1 MKLEWNW
8 TDLVAVLVAGIVCAL
23 LISGCGA
30 ESGEPEPVTEPR
42 ELQRSEQMEYV
53 NFDGHEYVRY
63 VYLRGSNC
71 SIGGI
76 THSPKCP
83 CMVNEYDIHL

>member
-8 TDLVAVLVAGIVCAL
+8 TDFVVALVAGIVCGL

-30 ESGEPEPVTEPR
+30 ESAELEPIAEPR
-42 ELQRSEQMEYV
+42 ELRGSESMEYV
-53 NFDGHEYVRY
+53 NFDGHEYVKY
-63 VYLRGSNC
+63 TYLRGSNC

-76 THSPKCP
+76 AHSPKCH
-83 CMVNEYDIHL
+83 CIVNK